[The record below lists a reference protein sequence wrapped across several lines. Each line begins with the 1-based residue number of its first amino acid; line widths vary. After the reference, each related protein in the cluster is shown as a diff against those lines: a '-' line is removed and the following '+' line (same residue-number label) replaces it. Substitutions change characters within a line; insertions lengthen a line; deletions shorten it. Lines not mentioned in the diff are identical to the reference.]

1 MEQAKEEGWWEDSGR
16 DGNHMDWLLIGE
28 SSEREAGYDIR
39 QGTGAVAFIAA
50 SNNRNSHN
58 GSNGD
63 YLALARGKANFQDMA
78 PSILTAQASGQ
89 IVLLFIYRM
98 LRWLPP

>member
-16 DGNHMDWLLIGE
+16 DGNYIDWLLIGE

-63 YLALARGKANFQDMA
+63 YLAEHSDRAGVRADSIAFHLPHATVA
-78 PSILTAQASGQ
+78 PSVDVVD
-89 IVLLFIYRM
+89 VLQN
-98 LRWLPP
+98 W